1 MILGFI
7 TSVILVR
14 YLGPEGNGYLTKLT
28 YGGNLILAITSFQFF
43 RGIPYLYEQFGSKA
57 TSQWVSW

>member
-28 YGGNLILAITSFQFF
+28 YGGNLILAIASFQFF
-43 RGIPYLYEQFGSKA
+43 R
-57 TSQWVSW
+57 